1 MKGLLKQQTLKQP
14 ESAQMDKVLYKW
26 FTTMCSEGKPMTGP
40 NDNWRELVLLQAND
54 NNWQVHILWVL
65 AAIF

>member
-40 NDNWRELVLLQAND
+40 NDN
-54 NNWQVHILWVL
+54 
-65 AAIF
+65 